1 MSHCNIG
8 VLASPFMRAALVIDV
23 DPFTVSTTPI
33 RPARYYS
40 NFKDGRFSR
49 LIQPRLSPTWIVPTR
64 NPEALSKA
72 IEAFPAYRGSA
83 RVRQPSCGAG
93 CLALAEGIPITDVSR
108 WLGHNSIEVT
118 TRSTDTSYP
127 APSTAPAPPS
137 TPSTTRTEASSD
149 PGKTVLNPC

>member
-8 VLASPFMRAALVIDV
+8 VLASPFMPAALVIDV
-23 DPFTVSTTPI
+23 DPFTVTTTPI

-93 CLALAEGIPITDVSR
+93 CLTLAEGIPITDVSR
-108 WLGHNSIEVT
+108 WLATTASRSPPDLRTPRTQLLRPRPHRPRRRLPQEPKPAVT
-118 TRSTDTSYP
+118 PEKR
-127 APSTAPAPPS
+127 
-137 TPSTTRTEASSD
+137 
-149 PGKTVLNPC
+149 C

>member
-1 MSHCNIG
+1 MSHCNTG

-23 DPFTVSTTPI
+23 DPLAVSTTPI

-49 LIQPRLSPTWIVPTR
+49 LIQQRLSPTWIVPTR

-83 RVRQPSCGAG
+83 A
-93 CLALAEGIPITDVSR
+93 
-108 WLGHNSIEVT
+108 
-118 TRSTDTSYP
+118 
-127 APSTAPAPPS
+127 
-137 TPSTTRTEASSD
+137 
-149 PGKTVLNPC
+149 